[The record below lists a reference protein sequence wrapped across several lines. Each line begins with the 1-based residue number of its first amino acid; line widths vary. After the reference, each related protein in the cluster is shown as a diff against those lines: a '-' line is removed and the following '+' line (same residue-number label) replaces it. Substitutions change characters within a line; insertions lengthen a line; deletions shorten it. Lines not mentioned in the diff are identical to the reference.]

1 MLTIRFE
8 PITYQVSEAMGAIE
22 VCFKVEENNVLDV
35 AGQAIL
41 TKLSGSAFG
50 IIIISQ
56 FNTSLVHQPRTKLVL
71 NQYSV
76 ILDLS
81 STKFNS
87 FR

>member
-41 TKLSGSAFG
+41 TTLSGSAHG
-50 IIIISQ
+50 ILSQ
-56 FNTSLVHQPRTKLVL
+56 FNTSLVHQPRTRLVL
-71 NQYSV
+71 KQ
-76 ILDLS
+76 
-81 STKFNS
+81 
-87 FR
+87 